1 MYEYR
6 ILKYIGAYTAVLGGV
21 DVIAFTA
28 GVGENSPELREAIC
42 EQLSYLGVTLDKEA
56 NRSRGKEVEISGK
69 DSKVKVV
76 VIPTDEELVIAQD
89 TAMIVGN
96 K

>member
-1 MYEYR
+1 M
-6 ILKYIGAYTAVLGGV
+6 LGGV

-42 EQLSYLGVTLDKEA
+42 EKLAFMGITLDKEA
-56 NRSRGKEVEISGK
+56 NRSRGKEVEISGT

-89 TAMIVGN
+89 TAMIVG

>member
-1 MYEYR
+1 MCSSD
-6 ILKYIGAYTAVLGGV
+6 L
-21 DVIAFTA
+21 
-28 GVGENSPELREAIC
+28 
-42 EQLSYLGVTLDKEA
+42 A

-89 TAMIVGN
+89 TAMIVG